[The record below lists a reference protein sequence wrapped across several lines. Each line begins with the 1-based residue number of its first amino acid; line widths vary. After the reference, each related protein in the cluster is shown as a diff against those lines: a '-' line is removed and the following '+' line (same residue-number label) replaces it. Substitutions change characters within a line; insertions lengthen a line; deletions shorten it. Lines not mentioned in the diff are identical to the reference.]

1 MIAGSF
7 LFMII
12 TITFFTYLDLKN
24 RAVPRNYINF
34 AFYISF
40 YIYIVYDIIIQK
52 TVNHFDLIFGVIC
65 FCLCYLFMTPGVMS
79 KIIGPA
85 DVRILSRFLFLTP
98 VYTGSTVGMS
108 LIPAI
113 DFFLNF
119 IITIIP
125 ICLIFKIIEPNRPTP
140 ALVAISLSLIITMA
154 IGNLPIIL
162 YNFIKEL
169 S

>member
-12 TITFFTYLDLKN
+12 TITFFTFLDLKN
-24 RAVPRNYINF
+24 RAVPRNYINL

-40 YIYIVYDIIIQK
+40 SIYIVYDFLIQK
-52 TVNHFDLIFGVIC
+52 TVNHFDLIFGTIC
-65 FCLCYLFMTPGVMS
+65 FGLSYFFMTPGVMS

-98 VYTGSTVGMS
+98 VYTYSTAGMS

-119 IITIIP
+119 IMTIIP
-125 ICLIFKIIEPNRPTP
+125 TIVIFKIIEPDRPVP
-140 ALVAISLSLIITMA
+140 ALVAISAALIITMTV
-154 IGNLPIIL
+154 GNLPFIL
-162 YNFIKEL
+162 YNF
-169 S
+169 

>member
-1 MIAGSF
+1 MIVGSF
-7 LFMII
+7 LFTII
-12 TITFFTYLDLKN
+12 TITFFTFLDLKN

-34 AFYISF
+34 TFCISF
-40 YIYIVYDIIIQK
+40 CIYVFYDFLIQK
-52 TVNHFDLIFGVIC
+52 TVNHFDLILGTVC

-98 VYTGSTVGMS
+98 VYTYSTIGMS

-119 IITIIP
+119 IMTIIP
-125 ICLIFKIIEPNRPTP
+125 TVVIFKIVEPDRPVP
-140 ALVAISLSLIITMA
+140 ALVAISAALIITMTV
-154 IGNLPIIL
+154 GNIPSIL
-162 YNFIKEL
+162 YNF
-169 S
+169 